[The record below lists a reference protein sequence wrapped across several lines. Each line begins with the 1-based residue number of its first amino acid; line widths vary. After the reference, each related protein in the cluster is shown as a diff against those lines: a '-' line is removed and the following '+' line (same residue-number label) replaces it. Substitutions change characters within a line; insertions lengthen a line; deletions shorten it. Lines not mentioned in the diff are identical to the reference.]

1 MWPEKVAVLMNVCI
15 DKILRGVLYFI
26 NKECREVKK
35 MKNINNNA
43 EVITVETF
51 IKNIGADKINIEKL
65 IFEQKQLEARNI
77 MFIMNNK
84 KAV

>member
-1 MWPEKVAVLMNVCI
+1 
-15 DKILRGVLYFI
+15 
-26 NKECREVKK
+26 